1 MRIYRK
7 NTCITPLQPLLRLL
21 RENVL
26 LERAGYFAHQRVP
39 RGLYKGYLT
48 EDILDVAQR
57 LNPYGESNPPLVFL
71 AKKLVIKT
79 LDVVGQKEVGHI
91 RFSLDAGKNIWPA
104 IYWNSSDRAGR
115 DLNVGDTVDAIF
127 RVDYN
132 YFRNK
137 TTPQLV
143 IIDMEKSPK

>member
-1 MRIYRK
+1 M
-7 NTCITPLQPLLRLL
+7 
-21 RENVL
+21 
-26 LERAGYFAHQRVP
+26 
-39 RGLYKGYLT
+39 
-48 EDILDVAQR
+48 
-57 LNPYGESNPPLVFL
+57 SNPPLVFL

-91 RFSLDAGKNIWPA
+91 KFSLDAGKNIWPA